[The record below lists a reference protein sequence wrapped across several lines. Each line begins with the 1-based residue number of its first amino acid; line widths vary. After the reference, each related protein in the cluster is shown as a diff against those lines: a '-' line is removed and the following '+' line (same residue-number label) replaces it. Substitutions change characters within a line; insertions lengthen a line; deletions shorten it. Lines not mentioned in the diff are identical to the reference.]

1 VAKGTSEFGGDENNR
16 RNKREVGGQ
25 QGEVGKGACRVHPTQ
40 DGESAEAVEEL
51 PQSLTLRCYSFLPVR
66 TVTLLAVRLA
76 AVNLSRSR
84 MLSEPSQAAALVNST
99 LSLAPGAVGGFCN
112 CVTGHPIDLV
122 KVRLQVATTS
132 SSGTGGVLGML
143 RSIVE
148 TSGVRGLYQG
158 VSAPLVAVVPAFA
171 VSFGSYEW
179 AKYQIIMAQQQQRGD
194 SERDEPQSSLT
205 LPQIATAGAVSG
217 LALAAVLGPL
227 ERIKCL
233 LQVQTSTHTVSF
245 VSMVQHCYRTGGLRS
260 LFRGTALTVARDVP
274 GNAAYFGTYE
284 LVRRTLLNNSNSNN
298 NETISPNKVTAI
310 TLLAGGLAGCGNWI
324 VAIPLDVVKSRWQ
337 TSERYVSVRHCVLEL
352 IQKEGPTAL
361 FRGLTPALM
370 RAFPANAAC
379 LLGVETT
386 KSCLHHWQHSDLP

>member
-1 VAKGTSEFGGDENNR
+1 MSE
-16 RNKREVGGQ
+16 Q
-25 QGEVGKGACRVHPTQ
+25 
-40 DGESAEAVEEL
+40 
-51 PQSLTLRCYSFLPVR
+51 
-66 TVTLLAVRLA
+66 
-76 AVNLSRSR
+76 
-84 MLSEPSQAAALVNST
+84 QAAALLNST

-122 KVRLQVATTS
+122 KVRLQVATS
-132 SSGTGGVLGML
+132 SCTTTASATAAGGGGVLGML

-179 AKYQIIMAQQQQRGD
+179 AKYQIVAQQQQQQQD
-194 SERDEPQSSLT
+194 PERDEPQLPS

-217 LALAAVLGPL
+217 FALAAVLGPL

-245 VSMVQHCYRTGGLRS
+245 VSMVQHCYQTGGLRS

-284 LVRRTLLNNSNSNN
+284 LVRRTLLNSS
-298 NETISPNKVTAI
+298 STA
-310 TLLAGGLAGCGNWI
+310 TTTTRPFL
-324 VAIPLDVVKSRWQ
+324 P
-337 TSERYVSVRHCVLEL
+337 
-352 IQKEGPTAL
+352 
-361 FRGLTPALM
+361 
-370 RAFPANAAC
+370 
-379 LLGVETT
+379 T
-386 KSCLHHWQHSDLP
+386 KSPPLRFLPEGLLDAEIGLWPFPWMSSRVAGRHRNVTSVYGTAFWS